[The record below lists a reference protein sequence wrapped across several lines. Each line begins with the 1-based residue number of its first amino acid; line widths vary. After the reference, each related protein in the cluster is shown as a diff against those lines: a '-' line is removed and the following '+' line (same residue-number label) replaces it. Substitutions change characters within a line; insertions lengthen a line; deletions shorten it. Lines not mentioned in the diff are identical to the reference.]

1 MAIGDAVLSM
11 TSAFSRFMAERRS
24 WLHPNRVLVWRLQ
37 RAEAVEGGE
46 RGRPKRR
53 PQLAE

>member
-11 TSAFSRFMAERRS
+11 TSSFSRFMAERRS
-24 WLHPNRVLVWRLQ
+24 RLHPIRVLVWRLQ
-37 RAEAVEGGE
+37 RAKAEEGGE

-53 PQLAE
+53 PQHC